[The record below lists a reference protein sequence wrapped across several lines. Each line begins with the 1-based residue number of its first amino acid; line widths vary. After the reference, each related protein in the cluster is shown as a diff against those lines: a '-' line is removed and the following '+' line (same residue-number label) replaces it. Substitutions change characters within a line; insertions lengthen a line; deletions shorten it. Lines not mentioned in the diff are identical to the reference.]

1 MVKSSDEFE
10 NWCIATRGWWFSLMF
25 MCTWSEVHVAA
36 CYILYCTYT
45 LCWLRDLD
53 LWPTNRASS
62 RYVVPVTS
70 LLSCLKTPVH
80 HTAHF
85 FVLALLGCDVDRWPD
100 IESHVIS
107 LFIRPDG
114 TRMQADSERP
124 TLWSWNRT
132 LYSIIRAPRFIIQVW
147 SFRCRGTFL
156 YLTLTFW
163 PPK

>member
-1 MVKSSDEFE
+1 MNLSP
-10 NWCIATRGWWFSLMF
+10 FSLL
-25 MCTWSEVHVAA
+25 SRLQVH
-36 CYILYCTYT
+36 IT

-100 IESHVIS
+100 TESYVIS

-132 LYSIIRAPRFIIQVW
+132 LYSIIRAPRFIYKFEV
-147 SFRCRGTFL
+147 SDVVAHFCT
-156 YLTLTFW
+156 W
-163 PPK
+163 PWPFDLRSSLRVTRYTGNIPYIILGLVGGLA